1 MAQEIP
7 RTFATATA
15 RAKLVSHLARLI
27 RRHRLASNRLVWAA
41 LAGTLVWFADQPT
54 IDDGYNPLFEMFW
67 NPGVF
72 SMPYWD
78 RAVLLLSWLTTTLF
92 CHFLLFAF
100 QKVRVDCSGCLV
112 VRVREGQTGYT
123 LQRVRRC
130 HSHYPVTQVESSMR
144 ASMIVKRSRVL
155 RQSLHAA

>member
-1 MAQEIP
+1 VAQEIP

-100 QKVRVDCSGCLV
+100 QKVR
-112 VRVREGQTGYT
+112 
-123 LQRVRRC
+123 RR
-130 HSHYPVTQVESSMR
+130 YP
-144 ASMIVKRSRVL
+144 
-155 RQSLHAA
+155 QS